1 MPAYGLWPKRRG
13 FTSAMALMYT
23 VRRGM
28 MKVEFRTNRLW
39 RNYRNSAR
47 AIREW
52 GPDVARTF
60 VLRINMLA
68 ELKDFQAAYRV
79 QAFHLHPLHGSRA
92 GAFSIYLVGR
102 WRLIVT
108 KGDSDETVIIEEV
121 SNHYDD

>member
-1 MPAYGLWPKRRG
+1 ME
-13 FTSAMALMYT
+13 
-23 VRRGM
+23 
-28 MKVEFRTNRLW
+28 VEFRTNRLW

-52 GPDVARTF
+52 GADVARTF
-60 VLRINMLA
+60 VTRINMLA

-79 QAFHLHPLHGSRA
+79 RALHLHPLHGSRA
-92 GAFSIYLVGR
+92 GTWSIYLVGR

-108 KGDSDETVIIEEV
+108 KGDTDDTVIIEEV